1 MKRSL
6 LRSRK
11 IEELNDM
18 SGKEYRTITDVK
30 GPLVFL
36 NKTEPVAFGEIVEL
50 RMSDGSM
57 KNGQVL
63 DTSNEIVVV
72 QVFEGTA
79 GVDLSTGIKFMGDVF
94 KLPVSDDLIGR
105 ILDGAGRPRD
115 GGPEIVADKKADIIG
130 AAINPYSRQSPHD
143 FIQTGISAIDCCT
156 TLVRG
161 QKLPIFSAS
170 GLPHNDIAL
179 QIARQAT
186 LKGSDEEFI
195 VVFCAMGIT
204 AEEYNFFRTDL
215 ERTGALENAV
225 LFVNLADDPAVERI
239 ITPRLALTAAE
250 YLAFERDYHVLVIY
264 TDMTNYCDA
273 LRQIGAAREEVPGR
287 RGYPGYMYTDLAML
301 YERAGIVKGK
311 KGSITQFPILTMPGD
326 DITHPIP
333 DLSGYITEGQIVISR
348 ELHQQG
354 IYPPINVLPSLS
366 RLMGSCIGEDTTRE
380 DHKSVSDQMYAA
392 YAQGRE
398 LRGLVAIVG
407 EDALNERDKQLLE
420 FSGVFEDKF
429 LRQGRDEDR
438 SIEETLDLCW
448 NLLSKIDLKYLV
460 RLDQKW
466 IEKYHPDNKE

>member
-1 MKRSL
+1 
-6 LRSRK
+6 
-11 IEELNDM
+11 M

-36 NKTEPVAFGEIVEL
+36 NKTEPVSYNEIVQL
-50 RMSDGSM
+50 RLSDGSI

-63 DTSNEIVVV
+63 DTSDDQVIV

-79 GVDLSTGIKFMGDVF
+79 SVDSQTGVKFLGDVF
-94 KLPVSDDLIGR
+94 KLPVSKGLIGR

-115 GGPEIVADKKADIIG
+115 GGPEIVADDMADIIG
-130 AAINPYSRQSPHD
+130 AAINPYSRQSPES
-143 FIQTGISAIDCCT
+143 FIQTGISAIDACT
-156 TLVRG
+156 SLVRG

-179 QIARQAT
+179 QIARQAK
-186 LKGSDEEFI
+186 LVGSDDDFV

-204 AEEYNFFRTDL
+204 AEEYNFFVHDL
-215 ERTGALENAV
+215 ERTGALENAA
-225 LFVNLADDPAVERI
+225 LFVNLADDPAVERL

-250 YLAFERDYHVLVIY
+250 YLAFEHDYHVLVIY
-264 TDMTNYCDA
+264 TDMTNYCES

-301 YERAGIVKGK
+301 YERAGLVKGK

-348 ELHQQG
+348 ELHQKG

-366 RLMGSCIGEDTTRE
+366 RLMNAGIGPGKTRE
-380 DHKSVSDQMYAA
+380 DHKSVSDQLYAA
-392 YAQGRE
+392 YAQGKE

-407 EDALNERDKQLLE
+407 EDALNERDLQLLK
-420 FSGVFEDKF
+420 FADIFEDKF
-429 LRQGRDEDR
+429 LRQSRDEDR
-438 SIEETLDLCW
+438 SIDEGTLDLAW
-448 NLLSKIDLKYLV
+448 NLLSNIDTKYLV

-466 IEKYHPDNKE
+466 IDKYHPGEKEGEEE

>member
-1 MKRSL
+1 
-6 LRSRK
+6 
-11 IEELNDM
+11 M

-36 NKTEPVAFGEIVEL
+36 NKTEPVSYNEIVQL
-50 RMSDGSM
+50 RLSDGSI

-63 DTSNEIVVV
+63 DTSDDQVIV

-79 GVDLSTGIKFMGDVF
+79 SVDRQTGVKFLGDVF
-94 KLPVSDDLIGR
+94 KLPVSKGLIGR

-115 GGPEIVADKKADIIG
+115 GGPEIVADDMADIIG
-130 AAINPYSRQSPHD
+130 AAINPYSRQSPES
-143 FIQTGISAIDCCT
+143 FIQTGISAIDACT
-156 TLVRG
+156 SLVRG

-179 QIARQAT
+179 QIARQAK
-186 LKGSDEEFI
+186 LVGSDDDFV

-204 AEEYNFFRTDL
+204 AERL
-215 ERTGALENAV
+215 
-225 LFVNLADDPAVERI
+225 

-250 YLAFERDYHVLVIY
+250 YLAFEHDYHVLVIY
-264 TDMTNYCDA
+264 TDMTNYCES

-301 YERAGIVKGK
+301 YERAGLVKGK

-348 ELHQQG
+348 ELHQKG

-366 RLMGSCIGEDTTRE
+366 RLMNAGIGPGKTRE
-380 DHKSVSDQMYAA
+380 DHKSVSDQLYAA
-392 YAQGRE
+392 YAQGKE

-407 EDALNERDKQLLE
+407 EDALNERDLQLLK
-420 FSGVFEDKF
+420 FADIFEDRF
-429 LRQGRDEDR
+429 LRQSRDEDR
-438 SIEETLDLCW
+438 SIDEGTLDLAW
-448 NLLSKIDLKYLV
+448 NLLSNIDTKYLV

-466 IEKYHPDNKE
+466 IDKYHPGEKKGEEE

>member
-1 MKRSL
+1 
-6 LRSRK
+6 
-11 IEELNDM
+11 M

-36 NKTEPVAFGEIVEL
+36 NKTEPVSYNEIVQL
-50 RMSDGSM
+50 RLSDGSI

-63 DTSNEIVVV
+63 DTSDDQVIV

-79 GVDLSTGIKFMGDVF
+79 SVDRQTGVKFLGDVF
-94 KLPVSDDLIGR
+94 KLPVSKGLIGR

-115 GGPEIVADKKADIIG
+115 GGPEIVADDMADIIG
-130 AAINPYSRQSPHD
+130 AAINPYSRQSPES
-143 FIQTGISAIDCCT
+143 FIQTGISAIDACT
-156 TLVRG
+156 SLVRG

-179 QIARQAT
+179 QIARQAK
-186 LKGSDEEFI
+186 LVGSDDDFV

-204 AEEYNFFRTDL
+204 AEEYNFFVHDL
-215 ERTGALENAV
+215 ERTGALENAA
-225 LFVNLADDPAVERI
+225 LFVNLADDPAVERL

-250 YLAFERDYHVLVIY
+250 YLAFEHDYHVLVIY
-264 TDMTNYCDA
+264 TDMTNYCES

-301 YERAGIVKGK
+301 YERAGLVKGK

-348 ELHQQG
+348 ELHQKG

-366 RLMGSCIGEDTTRE
+366 RLMNAGIGPGKTRE
-380 DHKSVSDQMYAA
+380 DHKSVSDQLYAA
-392 YAQGRE
+392 YAQGKE

-407 EDALNERDKQLLE
+407 EDALNERDIQLLK
-420 FSGVFEDKF
+420 FADIFEDKF
-429 LRQGRDEDR
+429 LRQSRDEDR
-438 SIEETLDLCW
+438 SIDEGTLDLAW
-448 NLLSKIDLKYLV
+448 NLLSNIDTKYLV

-466 IEKYHPDNKE
+466 IDKYHPGEKKGEEE

>member
-1 MKRSL
+1 
-6 LRSRK
+6 
-11 IEELNDM
+11 M

-36 NKTEPVAFGEIVEL
+36 NKTEPVAFGEIVQL
-50 RMSDGSM
+50 RLTDGTV

-63 DTSNEIVVV
+63 DTSNDQVVV

-79 GVDLSTGIKFMGDVF
+79 RIDRQTGVKFLGDVF
-94 KLPVSDDLIGR
+94 RLPVSKDLIGR

-115 GGPEIVADKKADIIG
+115 GGPPIVAERMADIIG
-130 AAINPYSRQSPHD
+130 AAINPYSRRSPES
-143 FIQTGISAIDCCT
+143 FIQTGISAIDACT
-156 TLVRG
+156 SLVRG
-161 QKLPIFSAS
+161 QKLPIFSAA

-179 QIARQAT
+179 QIARQAK
-186 LKGSDEEFI
+186 LVGSDDDFV

-204 AEEYNFFRTDL
+204 AEEYNYFVSDL
-215 ERTGALENAV
+215 ERTGALENAA
-225 LFVNLADDPAVERI
+225 LFINLADDPAVERL

-250 YLAFERDYHVLVIY
+250 YLAFEHDYHVLVIY
-264 TDMTNYCDA
+264 TDMTNYCES
-273 LRQIGAAREEVPGR
+273 LREIGAAREEVPGR

-301 YERAGIVKGK
+301 YERAGLVKGK

-348 ELHQQG
+348 ELHQKG

-366 RLMGSCIGEDTTRE
+366 RLMNAGIGPGKTRE
-380 DHKSVSDQMYAA
+380 DHKSVSDQLYAA
-392 YAQGRE
+392 YAQGKE

-407 EDALNERDKQLLE
+407 QDALNERDLQLLK
-420 FSGVFEDKF
+420 FADLFENKF
-429 LRQGRDEDR
+429 LRQSRDEDR
-438 SIEETLDLCW
+438 TIESTLDLAW
-448 NLLSKIDLKYLV
+448 DLLTNIDTKFLV

-466 IEKYHPDNKE
+466 IDKYHPTEKKE

>member
-1 MKRSL
+1 
-6 LRSRK
+6 
-11 IEELNDM
+11 M
-18 SGKEYRTITDVK
+18 SSAKEYRTITDVK

-36 NKTEPVAFGEIVEL
+36 NKTEPVSYGEIVQL
-50 RMSDGSM
+50 RLSDGSL

-63 DTSNEIVVV
+63 DTSDDQVTV

-79 GVDLSTGIKFMGDVF
+79 SVDRQTGVKFLGDVF
-94 KLPVSDDLIGR
+94 KLPVSKGLIGR

-115 GGPEIVADKKADIIG
+115 GGPEIVADDMADIIG
-130 AAINPYSRQSPHD
+130 AAINPYSRQSPES
-143 FIQTGISAIDCCT
+143 FIQTGISAIDACT
-156 TLVRG
+156 SLVRG

-179 QIARQAT
+179 QIARQAK
-186 LKGSDEEFI
+186 LVGSDDDFV

-204 AEEYNFFRTDL
+204 AEEYNFFVHDL

-225 LFVNLADDPAVERI
+225 LFVNLADDPAVERL

-250 YLAFERDYHVLVIY
+250 YLAFEHDYHVLVIY
-264 TDMTNYCDA
+264 TDMTNYCES

-301 YERAGIVKGK
+301 YERAGLVKGK

-348 ELHQQG
+348 ELHQKG

-366 RLMGSCIGEDTTRE
+366 RLMNAGIGPGKTRE
-380 DHKSVSDQMYAA
+380 DHKSVSDQLYAA

-407 EDALNERDKQLLE
+407 EDALNERDLQLLK
-420 FSGVFEDKF
+420 FSDIFEDQF
-429 LRQGRDEDR
+429 LRQSRDEDR
-438 SIEETLDLCW
+438 SISEGTLDLAW
-448 NLLSKIDLKYLV
+448 NLLSNIDTKYLV

-466 IEKYHPDNKE
+466 IDKYHPTERKSD

>member
-1 MKRSL
+1 MT
-6 LRSRK
+6 
-11 IEELNDM
+11 E
-18 SGKEYRTITDVK
+18 KEYRTITDVK

-36 NKTEPVAFGEIVEL
+36 NKTEPVSFGEIVSL
-50 RMSDGSM
+50 RLSDGST

-63 DTSNEIVVV
+63 DTSDEMVVV

-79 GVDLSTGIKFMGDVF
+79 GVDLDAGIRFMGDVF
-94 KLPVSDDLIGR
+94 KLPVSKDLVGR
-105 ILDGAGRPRD
+105 ILTGAGKPRD
-115 GGPEIVADKKADIIG
+115 GGPDIVAEHNADIIG
-130 AAINPYSRQSPHD
+130 AAINPYSRRSPEE
-143 FIQTGISAIDCCT
+143 FIQTGVSAIDSCT
-156 TLVRG
+156 SLVRG

-179 QIARQAT
+179 QIARQAK
-186 LKGSDEEFI
+186 LKDSDEDFV

-204 AEEYNFFRTDL
+204 AEEYNFFRYDL

-225 LFVNLADDPAVERI
+225 LFVNLADDPAVERL

-250 YLAFERDYHVLVIY
+250 YLAFEHDYHVLVIY
-264 TDMTNYCDA
+264 TDMTNYCES

-311 KGSITQFPILTMPGD
+311 EGSITQFPILTMPGD

-348 ELHQQG
+348 ELHQKG

-366 RLMGSCIGEDTTRE
+366 RLMNAGIGPGKTRE
-380 DHKSVSDQMYAA
+380 DHKSVSDQLYAA

-407 EDALNERDKQLLE
+407 EDALNERDLQMLKFADL
-420 FSGVFEDKF
+420 FENKF
-429 LRQGRDEDR
+429 LRQSRDEDR
-438 SIEETLDLCW
+438 TIEGTLDLAW
-448 NLLSKIDLKYLV
+448 ELLSSINTKYLV

-466 IEKYHPDNKE
+466 IDKYHPTDKK

>member
-1 MKRSL
+1 
-6 LRSRK
+6 
-11 IEELNDM
+11 M

-36 NKTEPVAFGEIVEL
+36 NKTEPVAYGEIVQL
-50 RMSDGSM
+50 RLSDGTM

-63 DTSNEIVVV
+63 DTSDDQVIV
-72 QVFEGTA
+72 QVFEGTSSVDRQT
-79 GVDLSTGIKFMGDVF
+79 GVKFLGDVF
-94 KLPVSDDLIGR
+94 RLPVSKDLVGR

-115 GGPEIVADKKADIIG
+115 GGPAIVPDEMADIIG
-130 AAINPYSRQSPHD
+130 AAINPYSRESPES
-143 FIQTGISAIDCCT
+143 FIQTGISAIDACT

-161 QKLPIFSAS
+161 QKLPIFSAA

-179 QIARQAT
+179 QIARQAK
-186 LKGSDEEFI
+186 LVGSDDDFV

-204 AEEYNFFRTDL
+204 AEEYNFFVHDL
-215 ERTGALENAV
+215 ERTGALENSV
-225 LFVNLADDPAVERI
+225 LFVNLADDPAVERL

-250 YLAFERDYHVLVIY
+250 YLAFEHDYHVLVIY

-348 ELHQQG
+348 ELHQAG

-366 RLMGSCIGEDTTRE
+366 RLMGSCIGAKTTRE

-407 EDALNERDKQLLE
+407 EDALNERDKQLLD
-420 FSGVFEDKF
+420 FAGVFEDKF
-429 LRQGRDEDR
+429 LRQSRDEDR
-438 SIEETLDLCW
+438 SIDETLDLCW
-448 NLLSKIDLKYLV
+448 TLMSDIDTKYLV

-466 IEKYHPDNKE
+466 IEKYHPDNRE

>member
-1 MKRSL
+1 
-6 LRSRK
+6 
-11 IEELNDM
+11 M

-36 NKTEPVAFGEIVEL
+36 NKTEPVSYNEIVQL
-50 RMSDGSM
+50 RLSDGSI

-63 DTSNEIVVV
+63 DTSDDQVIV

-79 GVDLSTGIKFMGDVF
+79 SVDRQTGVKFLGDVF
-94 KLPVSDDLIGR
+94 KLPVSKGLIGR
-105 ILDGAGRPRD
+105 ILEGAGRPRD
-115 GGPEIVADKKADIIG
+115 GGPEIVADDMADIIG
-130 AAINPYSRQSPHD
+130 AAINPYSRQSPES
-143 FIQTGISAIDCCT
+143 FIQTGISAIDACT
-156 TLVRG
+156 SLVRG

-179 QIARQAT
+179 QIARQAK
-186 LKGSDEEFI
+186 LVGSDDDFV

-204 AEEYNFFRTDL
+204 AEEYNFFVHDL
-215 ERTGALENAV
+215 ERTGALENAA
-225 LFVNLADDPAVERI
+225 LFVNLADDPAVERL

-250 YLAFERDYHVLVIY
+250 YLAFEHDYHVLVIY
-264 TDMTNYCDA
+264 TDMTNYCES

-301 YERAGIVKGK
+301 YERAGLVKGK

-348 ELHQQG
+348 ELHQKG

-366 RLMGSCIGEDTTRE
+366 RLMNAGIGPGKTRE
-380 DHKSVSDQMYAA
+380 DHKSVSDQLYAA
-392 YAQGRE
+392 YAQGKE

-407 EDALNERDKQLLE
+407 EDALNERDLQLLK
-420 FSGVFEDKF
+420 FADIFEDKF
-429 LRQGRDEDR
+429 LRQSRDEDR
-438 SIEETLDLCW
+438 SIDEGTLDLAW
-448 NLLSKIDLKYLV
+448 NLLSNIDTKFLV

-466 IEKYHPDNKE
+466 IDKYHPGEKKGEEE

>member
-1 MKRSL
+1 
-6 LRSRK
+6 
-11 IEELNDM
+11 M

-36 NKTEPVAFGEIVEL
+36 NKTAPVSYNEIVQL
-50 RMSDGSM
+50 RLSDGSI

-63 DTSNEIVVV
+63 DTSDDQVIV

-79 GVDLSTGIKFMGDVF
+79 SVDRQTGVKFLGDVF
-94 KLPVSDDLIGR
+94 KLPVSKGLIGR

-115 GGPEIVADKKADIIG
+115 GGPEIVADDMADIIG
-130 AAINPYSRQSPHD
+130 AAINPYSRQSPES
-143 FIQTGISAIDCCT
+143 FIQTGISAIDACT
-156 TLVRG
+156 SLVRG

-179 QIARQAT
+179 QIARQAK
-186 LKGSDEEFI
+186 LVGSDDDFV

-204 AEEYNFFRTDL
+204 AEEYNFFVHDL
-215 ERTGALENAV
+215 ERTGALENAA
-225 LFVNLADDPAVERI
+225 LFVNLADDPAVERL

-250 YLAFERDYHVLVIY
+250 YLAFEHDYHVLVIY
-264 TDMTNYCDA
+264 TDMTNYCES

-301 YERAGIVKGK
+301 YERAGLVKGK

-348 ELHQQG
+348 ELHQKG

-366 RLMGSCIGEDTTRE
+366 RLMNAGIGPGKTRE
-380 DHKSVSDQMYAA
+380 DHKSVSDQLYAA
-392 YAQGRE
+392 YAQGKE

-407 EDALNERDKQLLE
+407 EDALNERDLQLLK
-420 FSGVFEDKF
+420 FADIFEDKF
-429 LRQGRDEDR
+429 LRQSRDEDR
-438 SIEETLDLCW
+438 SIDEGTLDLAW
-448 NLLSKIDLKYLV
+448 NLLSNIDTKFLV

-466 IEKYHPDNKE
+466 IDKYHPGEKKGEEE